1 MKNVATDFKEAFL
14 LIRFFDS
21 YITLVYQDKCLG
33 LMSLGPWI
41 LFLSSSIIKYSSVFL
56 NSVLEG

>member
-21 YITLVYQDKCLG
+21 YITLVYQGKCFNESWS
-33 LMSLGPWI
+33 MD
-41 LFLSSSIIKYSSVFL
+41 FVF
-56 NSVLEG
+56 E